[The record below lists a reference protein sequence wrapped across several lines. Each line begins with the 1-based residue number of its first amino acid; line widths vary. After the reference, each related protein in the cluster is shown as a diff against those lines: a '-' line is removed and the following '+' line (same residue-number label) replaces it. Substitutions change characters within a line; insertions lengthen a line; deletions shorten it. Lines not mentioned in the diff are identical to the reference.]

1 MAEKKLIAKNTL
13 VLYFRM
19 LITML
24 IGLYMSRVVLDALG
38 EVNYGIYNVVGD
50 FVTMF
55 GFISGA
61 MVTATQRFLSFE
73 IGKGDEGNV
82 KAVFSTAV
90 VIHMRLAAAVLI
102 IGEVVGVWYLNTQMN
117 IPDNRIEAAN
127 WVFQMSLLTF
137 VINIYSVPYN
147 AAIVAYERMTAFAYV
162 AILESVLKLA
172 VALLITISS
181 SDKLVLYAVLL
192 ACIALSVRIIYG
204 VYVSR
209 NFPQCVCT
217 WHVNKRC
224 SKEMTG
230 FVGWNLIGSISNIA
244 KDQGINLVLNLFF
257 GTTVNAA
264 RGLATK
270 VMGII
275 SSFATNFQ
283 MALNPQIIKSYAAE
297 QLEEMFDLVFKGSKF
312 SYLLLLFLSLPVF
325 IEADFLLGIWLIK
338 VPEYTVVFL
347 RLVLATVL
355 FDSLSN
361 SLVTAMHA
369 SGKVRDYQIVVGGIS
384 LLTLPCVYW
393 VLSMG
398 YSPEWAMIVGLA
410 FSFICHIARLVM
422 LHFSIGMPVGRFLLK
437 VTLRVL
443 ATTLLAAVLPI
454 FCYMQ
459 MEQDFVSFLAVC
471 GVSAISST
479 IFIFIIGLNSNERS
493 LIMGFVKRKLKFSE
507 R

>member
-19 LITML
+19 MITML
-24 IGLYMSRVVLDALG
+24 IGLYMSRVVLEALG
-38 EVNYGIYNVVGD
+38 EIDYGVYNIVGD

-73 IGKGDEGNV
+73 IGKGEEGNV

-90 VIHMRLAAAVLI
+90 IIHMRLAAAVLI
-102 IGEVVGVWYLNTQMN
+102 VGEVVGVWFLNTRMN
-117 IPDNRIEAAN
+117 IPADRYAAAN

-147 AAIVAYERMTAFAYV
+147 ATIVAYERMTAFAYV
-162 AILESVLKLA
+162 SIVEAVLKLG
-172 VALLITISS
+172 VAIFITISS
-181 SDKLVLYAVLL
+181 SDKLIMYAVLL
-192 ACIALSVRIIYG
+192 ACIALLVRIIYG

-209 NFPQCVCT
+209 NFEQCVCT
-217 WHVNKRC
+217 WHINKRY
-224 SKEMTG
+224 SKEMTS
-230 FVGWNLIGSISNIA
+230 FVGWNLIGSIANIS
-244 KDQGINLVLNLFF
+244 KDQGINLVLNHFF
-257 GTTVNAA
+257 GTTINAA

-270 VMGII
+270 VMGLI

-297 QLEEMFDLVFKGSKF
+297 QMEEMFDLVFKGSKL

-325 IEADFLLGIWLIK
+325 IEADFLLSIWLVK

-347 RLVLATVL
+347 RLVIATVL

-361 SLVTAMHA
+361 SLITAMHA
-369 SGKVRDYQIVVGGIS
+369 SGKVKEYQIVVGSIS

-398 YSPEWAMIVGLA
+398 YTPEWAMIVGLI

-422 LHFSIGMPVGRFLLK
+422 LHISIGMPVMRFLVK
-437 VTLRVL
+437 VTMRVL
-443 ATTLLAAVLPI
+443 ATTACAAILPLY
-454 FCYMQ
+454 CYTK
-459 MEQDFVSFLAVC
+459 MEQGVTTFVVIC
-471 GVSAISST
+471 GVSVLSSIAS
-479 IFIFIIGLNSNERS
+479 IFILGLNNDERRS
-493 LIMGFVKRKLKFSE
+493 VLEIIKKRLKRGE